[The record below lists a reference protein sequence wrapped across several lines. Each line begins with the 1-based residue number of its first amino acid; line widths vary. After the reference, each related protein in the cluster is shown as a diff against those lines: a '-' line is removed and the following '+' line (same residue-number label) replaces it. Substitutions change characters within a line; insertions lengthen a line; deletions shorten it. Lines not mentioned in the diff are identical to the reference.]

1 MRSDQMPRPSAPP
14 HSEDVTTPKRNEAV
28 AWYTD
33 GHENDKSATTWDPV
47 VAARWEAKGW
57 PVYSLH
63 KGIDYCALEAR
74 IFALQGEVS
83 RLRDA
88 LLHVR
93 AIAQSINDDPDEATN
108 ESCDILD
115 HIDAL
120 NLEPPADAPL

>member
-1 MRSDQMPRPSAPP
+1 
-14 HSEDVTTPKRNEAV
+14 VTTPKRNEAV

-74 IFALQGEVS
+74 ISALQGEVS
-83 RLRDA
+83 RLR
-88 LLHVR
+88 
-93 AIAQSINDDPDEATN
+93 EA
-108 ESCDILD
+108 LD
-115 HIDAL
+115 HIIYTVDKVANSGDYVIGEEEIDILNGAIEDAKHIAGDAL
-120 NLEPPADAPL
+120 NLEPPTDGR